1 MGSLRARLIDRNRY
15 SKRYPLI
22 RAPKRK
28 SYLGN
33 QNMAIEV
40 GSIYF
45 DDTDSGTLPFEVPF
59 IDTSYQIIATA
70 RDSGDSGGADVNI
83 WVDNATTTSSKVVI
97 KSSAAWT
104 GYVDI
109 FAVKVG

>member
-22 RAPKRK
+22 RAPKRLT
-28 SYLGN
+28 YLGDAD
-33 QNMAIEV
+33 MAMEV

-45 DDTDSGTLPFEVPF
+45 DNAETGTLTFEIPFVN
-59 IDTSYQIIATA
+59 TSYQIVATA
-70 RDSGDSGGADVNI
+70 RDSGDAGGADVNI
-83 WVDNATTTSSKVVI
+83 WIDNSITTAAKVVV
-97 KSSAAWT
+97 KSSAIWT

-109 FAVKVG
+109 FAVKIG